1 MGSRKTGQFV
11 SHVFAYLLGALM
23 AKVDQVI
30 RFMRQLEEGYDY
42 TKYEMPVG
50 RNFLK
55 PGASTQGRMGTF
67 LADDDEEGDE
77 WLPDQPETFI
87 PTGMPVATVLPPMRT
102 KGHTRSFV
110 ANPRTNRAVSCAST
124 LERVCALSL
133 IANAQVDEI
142 EDQPASL
149 YVGEGDDDLP
159 ASHRVDYRAVVG
171 DKKLKVAMAV
181 RPSSQITK
189 AGLAAMISKI
199 NQGFLDGFADE
210 AVILTERELTPALGW
225 NSKFII
231 RSLRG
236 RNEDD
241 CTQLRDR
248 LRMLYG
254 WINIRTLIQGMQSA
268 SGWNAV
274 MCLIFDGVLIPFRRD
289 VILPDCPV
297 VSVNHTALELS
308 R

>member
-1 MGSRKTGQFV
+1 
-11 SHVFAYLLGALM
+11 M
-23 AKVDQVI
+23 AKVDQII
-30 RFMRQLEEGYDY
+30 RFMRQLDEGYDY
-42 TKYEMPVG
+42 TKYAMPVG

-55 PGASTQGRMGTF
+55 PDALVQGRLSTF
-67 LADDDEEGDE
+67 VAEDDEDGDE
-77 WLPDQPETFI
+77 WLPDQPETFV
-87 PTGMPVATVLPPMRT
+87 PTQMPIATVLPPMRT

-110 ANPRTNRAVSCAST
+110 PNPRSNRAVSCAST

-142 EDQPASL
+142 EDQPAAL
-149 YVGEGDDDLP
+149 YVGEGDDGLP

-199 NQGFLDGFADE
+199 NEGFLEGFADE

-236 RNEDD
+236 RNDDD
-241 CTQLRDR
+241 CTQVRDR
-248 LRMLYG
+248 LRTLYG
-254 WINIRTLIQGMQSA
+254 CINIRTLIRGMQNA
-268 SGWNAV
+268 RGWNAV
-274 MCLIFDGVLIPFRRD
+274 MCLIFDGILIPFRRD
-289 VILPDCPV
+289 VLLPDCPV
-297 VSVNHTALELS
+297 VSVNHSTLELS

>member
-149 YVGEGDDDLP
+149 YVGEGDDDFPTKGIAANPGSGRSPDEGTIRCQHILQK
-159 ASHRVDYRAVVG
+159 VDR
-171 DKKLKVAMAV
+171 
-181 RPSSQITK
+181 SE
-189 AGLAAMISKI
+189 
-199 NQGFLDGFADE
+199 E
-210 AVILTERELTPALGW
+210 AV
-225 NSKFII
+225 SKC
-231 RSLRG
+231 
-236 RNEDD
+236 D
-241 CTQLRDR
+241 CW
-248 LRMLYG
+248 MG
-254 WINIRTLIQGMQSA
+254 EK
-268 SGWNAV
+268 V
-274 MCLIFDGVLIPFRRD
+274 
-289 VILPDCPV
+289 
-297 VSVNHTALELS
+297 
-308 R
+308 